1 METDPAP
8 KKHII
13 TLAGPPGSGKTTAS
27 KKLARQLD
35 YDFFYSGDLF
45 REIVKERGYEL
56 QEGNLAAEQEKE
68 IDFQVDERLKQIGA
82 SQDNLVIDSRMAW
95 HWMPFSFKV
104 YLDLDLE
111 VAAQRII
118 NEMSEARL
126 KHEHVPED
134 PKKYAAILQQRLDS
148 ETRRYKTLYD
158 ADPYNKANYDLV
170 VDTTNTP
177 PDHVAGKILEAYHAW
192 QS

>member
-1 METDPAP
+1 METSPVP

-27 KKLARQLD
+27 KKLAQQLG

-45 REIVKERGYEL
+45 RAIVKERGYEL
-56 QEGNLAAEQEKE
+56 QEGNIAAEQAKE
-68 IDFQVDERLKQIGA
+68 IDHQVDTRLRQIGA
-82 SQDNLVIDSRMAW
+82 DQDNLVIDSRMAW

-118 NEMSEARL
+118 NEMSQARL
-126 KHEHVPED
+126 KHEHVPTD
-134 PKKYAAILQQRLDS
+134 PKEYAAILKQRLDS
-148 ETRRYKTLYD
+148 ETRRYKSLYS
-158 ADPYNKANYDLV
+158 ADPYNRSNYDLV
-170 VDTTNTP
+170 VDTSHIP
-177 PDHVAGKILEAYHAW
+177 PDQVVGQILEAYRVW
-192 QS
+192 Q